1 MKSYAEIKL
10 DNRRRK
16 VVPGWQP
23 GSQPV
28 AGGHHPHRQSDPL
41 KPGERCGIANTMK
54 VTKTRGVK

>member
-1 MKSYAEIKL
+1 MKSYAEIQL

-28 AGGHHPHRQSDPL
+28 AGGHHPHRQPDPL
-41 KPGERCGIANTMK
+41 KPGERCGIATTMK
-54 VTKTRGVK
+54 VTRMRGIK